1 MSPSSLPD
9 VSADR
14 LNGNGNEDAFSQFL
28 REAEEAMAN
37 DLHELADELCSV
49 LSASYHSKLSEVYQ
63 EHRRVCHKLE
73 DESNSSLGSE
83 IAATQAERQRQVT
96 EGSSASLVSGHSRSR
111 QVSNLSAASKQVSN
125 MSNMSRVSKQF
136 SRQFSNGNEAGH
148 LDGVLEEQIDLS
160 DLAVETREDGNL
172 SDKGPATSQSMTP
185 SSYILAFVKSDFVAG
200 FFAFA
205 IVFSIA
211 LVGVE
216 TQFATRRDLSASFL
230 ALDATITFIFVL
242 EFAFRFIA
250 LGWALLLPVGKNM
263 GNCVDGVLVLMC
275 IGLDWIEPIIMV
287 ACNID
292 SQARETDTYHQSHV
306 DIQRRSEVTIRA
318 GGIDAYAILDRC
330 RNLFHRLRVCNH
342 RSCDDQQRA
351 TEPVRLL
358 FEHRRCQR

>member
-125 MSNMSRVSKQF
+125 MSNYHIHFRPRICVSVHCA
-136 SRQFSNGNEAGH
+136 RLG
-148 LDGVLEEQIDLS
+148 
-160 DLAVETREDGNL
+160 
-172 SDKGPATSQSMTP
+172 
-185 SSYILAFVKSDFVAG
+185 FV
-200 FFAFA
+200 
-205 IVFSIA
+205 
-211 LVGVE
+211 
-216 TQFATRRDLSASFL
+216 TAS
-230 ALDATITFIFVL
+230 
-242 EFAFRFIA
+242 
-250 LGWALLLPVGKNM
+250 GKEY
-263 GNCVDGVLVLMC
+263 GELRGRCPGADVHWP
-275 IGLDWIEPIIMV
+275 GLD
-287 ACNID
+287 
-292 SQARETDTYHQSHV
+292 
-306 DIQRRSEVTIRA
+306 RA
-318 GGIDAYAILDRC
+318 YYNGRVQ
-330 RNLFHRLRVCNH
+330 HRQPG
-342 RSCDDQQRA
+342 S
-351 TEPVRLL
+351 
-358 FEHRRCQR
+358 